1 MTESANSSAAALRAV
16 AIMETVARAS
26 RPLALSDIAASCGL
40 PAPTAFRILSLL
52 ESAGLIQREPTGKTY
67 GIGHRL
73 ARLGLD
79 VMSNNDPRGLRRA
92 ILRRVVDDI
101 GETCNLAMLNG
112 DEIVYIDRVETDW
125 SLKAELKP
133 GSRVPLHCTSSGK
146 LFLSQM
152 PKAKRRRMLESLS
165 LKRYTDNT
173 VTDITLLEAQIDDIA
188 KTRVGVNNEELQAG
202 VIGLAV
208 PVIGAGGRMIATVAL
223 QAPVARLPMA
233 RAMECVPRLLVAAR
247 DIAATFVERLNL
259 QRGKRRRRLEGPSHR
274 RTPVSS
280 ALSFW
285 IPALPPPRS
294 GIQGMQ
300 SRRNDDGAK
309 SPCYQRR
316 LLSRRAPA
324 PRRRIHRHP
333 GLDRRGGDHV
343 GGAVLRVMHIQST
356 THGADFG
363 LAARQLG
370 GDQCRIHLVRL
381 LHGDGH
387 LHAHAAC
394 GPCRGCGTG

>member
-112 DEIVYIDRVETDW
+112 DEIVIDRVETDW

-247 DIAATFVERLNL
+247 DIAATFVR
-259 QRGKRRRRLEGPSHR
+259 
-274 RTPVSS
+274 
-280 ALSFW
+280 A
-285 IPALPPPRS
+285 A
-294 GIQGMQ
+294 
-300 SRRNDDGAK
+300 DD
-309 SPCYQRR
+309 
-316 LLSRRAPA
+316 
-324 PRRRIHRHP
+324 
-333 GLDRRGGDHV
+333 
-343 GGAVLRVMHIQST
+343 
-356 THGADFG
+356 
-363 LAARQLG
+363 
-370 GDQCRIHLVRL
+370 
-381 LHGDGH
+381 
-387 LHAHAAC
+387 
-394 GPCRGCGTG
+394 

>member
-1 MTESANSSAAALRAV
+1 MTQTAQPSDTSAAALRAV
-16 AIMETVARAS
+16 AIMETVARAN

-40 PAPTAFRILSLL
+40 PAPTTFRILGLL

-79 VMSNNDPRGLRRA
+79 VMSNNDPRGERRA
-92 ILRRVVDDI
+92 ILRRVVDEI

-173 VTDITLLEAQIDDIA
+173 VTDINLLEAQLDNIA
-188 KTRVGVNNEELQAG
+188 QTRVGFNNEELQAG

-208 PVIGAGGRMIATVAL
+208 PVTDADGRMIATVAL
-223 QAPVARLPMA
+223 QAPVARLPLA
-233 RAMECVPRLLVAAR
+233 RAMDCVPRLLVAAR
-247 DIAATFVERLNL
+247 DMAATFDN
-259 QRGKRRRRLEGPSHR
+259 G
-274 RTPVSS
+274 SS
-280 ALSFW
+280 
-285 IPALPPPRS
+285 
-294 GIQGMQ
+294 
-300 SRRNDDGAK
+300 
-309 SPCYQRR
+309 
-316 LLSRRAPA
+316 
-324 PRRRIHRHP
+324 
-333 GLDRRGGDHV
+333 
-343 GGAVLRVMHIQST
+343 
-356 THGADFG
+356 
-363 LAARQLG
+363 
-370 GDQCRIHLVRL
+370 
-381 LHGDGH
+381 
-387 LHAHAAC
+387 
-394 GPCRGCGTG
+394 

>member
-1 MTESANSSAAALRAV
+1 MSESGNSSAAALRAV
-16 AIMETVARAS
+16 AIMETVARAN
-26 RPLALSDIAASCGL
+26 RPLALSDIAARCGL
-40 PAPTAFRILSLL
+40 PAPTAFRILGLL

-152 PKAKRRRMLESLS
+152 PRAKRRRMLESLS

-188 KTRVGVNNEELQAG
+188 KTRVGVNNEEWQAG

-247 DIAATFVERLNL
+247 DIAATFVR
-259 QRGKRRRRLEGPSHR
+259 
-274 RTPVSS
+274 
-280 ALSFW
+280 A
-285 IPALPPPRS
+285 A
-294 GIQGMQ
+294 
-300 SRRNDDGAK
+300 DD
-309 SPCYQRR
+309 
-316 LLSRRAPA
+316 
-324 PRRRIHRHP
+324 
-333 GLDRRGGDHV
+333 
-343 GGAVLRVMHIQST
+343 
-356 THGADFG
+356 
-363 LAARQLG
+363 
-370 GDQCRIHLVRL
+370 
-381 LHGDGH
+381 
-387 LHAHAAC
+387 
-394 GPCRGCGTG
+394 

>member
-133 GSRVPLHCTSSGK
+133 
-146 LFLSQM
+146 M
-152 PKAKRRRMLESLS
+152 
-165 LKRYTDNT
+165 
-173 VTDITLLEAQIDDIA
+173 
-188 KTRVGVNNEELQAG
+188 TRDA
-202 VIGLAV
+202 IS
-208 PVIGAGGRMIATVAL
+208 AT
-223 QAPVARLPMA
+223 
-233 RAMECVPRLLVAAR
+233 
-247 DIAATFVERLNL
+247 
-259 QRGKRRRRLEGPSHR
+259 
-274 RTPVSS
+274 
-280 ALSFW
+280 
-285 IPALPPPRS
+285 
-294 GIQGMQ
+294 
-300 SRRNDDGAK
+300 
-309 SPCYQRR
+309 
-316 LLSRRAPA
+316 
-324 PRRRIHRHP
+324 
-333 GLDRRGGDHV
+333 
-343 GGAVLRVMHIQST
+343 
-356 THGADFG
+356 
-363 LAARQLG
+363 
-370 GDQCRIHLVRL
+370 
-381 LHGDGH
+381 
-387 LHAHAAC
+387 
-394 GPCRGCGTG
+394 